1 MARAVVKF
9 AAKVLRRTNMH
20 KKQQY
25 CYFPHPYNRQKNN
38 NIANTTLLNSTLL
51 QLPPQWIIHK

>member
-25 CYFPHPYNRQKNN
+25 CYFNEPYNRPKNN
-38 NIANTTLLNSTLL
+38 NIVKRINLSMLDYFSSFH
-51 QLPPQWIIHK
+51 IG